1 MCKKRRVLVVDD
13 DLIIREILETIF
25 KDEGYEVFVAENV
38 NDALS
43 RYISTPIDIIVSD
56 VFMPDGNANDM
67 VTEMKEYFPDV
78 KVLLISGFANA
89 NKIKEIPFIQ
99 KPFSVKHVLSV
110 VEKLLNE

>member
-1 MCKKRRVLVVDD
+1 MCQKKQILVVDD
-13 DLIIREILETIF
+13 DQIIRDILSTVLT
-25 KDEGYEVFVAENV
+25 DAGYEVFIAENI

-43 RYISTPIDIIVSD
+43 RYLSTNIDIIISD

-67 VTEMKEYFPDV
+67 ILEIKQYFPKV

-99 KPFSVKHVLSV
+99 KPFSVKQIIST
-110 VEKLLNE
+110 VEELLNS